1 MQKEAI
7 KNSEAPM

>member
-7 KNSEAPM
+7 FASIV